1 MSFDLAVW
9 EGERPL
15 SDADAAVMYE
25 RLMDRLEASDQE
37 PPTERIS
44 AYVSVLLDRWPDI
57 DDDGGEDSPWADGP
71 LIGNAL
77 GSFIYFS
84 MVWSRADEASAY
96 AAQVAEQH
104 GLVCFDPQS
113 ECLLPAGNSV
123 PTAPGQDIASRGS
136 RSGWRKWFGSR

>member
-9 EGERPL
+9 EGERPV
-15 SDADAAVMYE
+15 SDAHAAATFE
-25 RLMDRLEASDQE
+25 RLMDRMEAGDHE

-44 AYVSVLLDRWPDI
+44 AYVSALLDRWPDI

-77 GSFIYFS
+77 GSSIYFA
-84 MVWSRADEASAY
+84 MVWSRAEEASAY
-96 AAQVAEQH
+96 AAQVAEEH

-113 ECLLPAGNSV
+113 ERLLPAAGPV
-123 PTAPGQDIASRGS
+123 RTAPGQRAASRGATS
-136 RSGWRKWFGSR
+136 LWRRWFGSR